1 MHAQRTDPVTT
12 HLPGAPS
19 ASAAAAQAAK
29 AGGTSRRSAG
39 VAWRGSAAPSRRPNR
54 YGRQERSRPDQRS
67 EVGEPAVPDAID
79 LAKLVH
85 GAVTPVLGS
94 VVDDVLR
101 EHRADT
107 GQGFELLDG
116 GRA

>member
-39 VAWRGSAAPSRRPNR
+39 VAWRGSAAPSRRP
-54 YGRQERSRPDQRS
+54 ESVWTS
-67 EVGEPAVPDAID
+67 
-79 LAKLVH
+79 
-85 GAVTPVLGS
+85 GAFT
-94 VVDDVLR
+94 
-101 EHRADT
+101 A
-107 GQGFELLDG
+107 
-116 GRA
+116 